1 MAIASKHLCPSMLAE
16 ELAKLKRPTLMFI
29 THLEPDEIELT
40 MWEVEE
46 CAVNHKPE
54 ILRHDQIF
62 MFYAGKLHCVEMG
75 F

>member
-1 MAIASKHLCPSMLAE
+1 MLAE

-29 THLEPDEIELT
+29 THLESDEIELT
-40 MWEVEE
+40 MQEVEE

-54 ILRHDQIF
+54 ILRHNRIF
-62 MFYAGKLHCVEMG
+62 MFYAGKLRCVEMG